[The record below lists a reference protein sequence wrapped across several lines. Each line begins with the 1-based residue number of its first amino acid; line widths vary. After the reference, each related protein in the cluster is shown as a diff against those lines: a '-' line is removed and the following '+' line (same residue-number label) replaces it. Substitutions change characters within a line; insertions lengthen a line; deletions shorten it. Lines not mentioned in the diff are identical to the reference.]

1 MKYFLIPILMLVSKI
16 ALSQIMLP
24 AYQGV
29 VAKIPAIVTPA
40 FTCSTSTITDVDN
53 NIYNT
58 VLIGTQ
64 CWTKQNLKVTKYNDG
79 TVIPLNNTHT
89 SGTVS
94 TVWQGLTTG
103 AYAIYDNQ
111 ASSGTNATN
120 YGFLYNWYAVT
131 DTKSICPAGWG
142 IPTDAEWSTLTTF
155 IGTNPGT
162 KLKKNSTLWSTNTG
176 TDNYGFSA
184 LPGGY
189 RDVDGGFTNIGGT
202 AFFWSANESEVR
214 APLNRAWNRLMYNYS
229 GSVGRTNTSYN
240 DKSVGASLRC
250 LRD

>member
-1 MKYFLIPILMLVSKI
+1 MLVSKI

-29 VAKIPAIVTPA
+29 VAKIPTVVTPA

-162 KLKKNSTLWSTNTG
+162 KLKKIQPCGQQTQELT
-176 TDNYGFSA
+176 
-184 LPGGY
+184 
-189 RDVDGGFTNIGGT
+189 IT
-202 AFFWSANESEVR
+202 AFPLSQVAIVMSMVVSPILG
-214 APLNRAWNRLMYNYS
+214 APLSSGVLMRA
-229 GSVGRTNTSYN
+229 
-240 DKSVGASLRC
+240 RC
-250 LRD
+250 APP

>member
-29 VAKIPAIVTPA
+29 VAKIPTVVTPA

-58 VLIGTQ
+58 VSIGTQ
-64 CWTKQNLKVTKYNDG
+64 CWTKENLKVTKYNDG
-79 TVIPLNNTHT
+79 ASIPLNNTYT

-111 ASSGTNATN
+111 ASSGTN
-120 YGFLYNWYAVT
+120 
-131 DTKSICPAGWG
+131 
-142 IPTDAEWSTLTTF
+142 
-155 IGTNPGT
+155 
-162 KLKKNSTLWSTNTG
+162 
-176 TDNYGFSA
+176 
-184 LPGGY
+184 
-189 RDVDGGFTNIGGT
+189 
-202 AFFWSANESEVR
+202 
-214 APLNRAWNRLMYNYS
+214 
-229 GSVGRTNTSYN
+229 
-240 DKSVGASLRC
+240 
-250 LRD
+250 